1 MTGRI
6 CAFVLTCLR
15 VIESVYNLILDFATS
30 ARLYLLLS
38 NFTKY
43 AVFTLFHF
51 FGPVSYNSF
60 EIKNNNLE
68 IIMYATSPLI
78 LLLENLGIK
87 ILPPWKTGLRT
98 RLLNTDGC
106 DLAGV
111 IYSFFYIPIG
121 MVSEEVS

>member
-1 MTGRI
+1 
-6 CAFVLTCLR
+6 
-15 VIESVYNLILDFATS
+15 
-30 ARLYLLLS
+30 
-38 NFTKY
+38 
-43 AVFTLFHF
+43 
-51 FGPVSYNSF
+51 
-60 EIKNNNLE
+60 
-68 IIMYATSPLI
+68 MYATSPLI